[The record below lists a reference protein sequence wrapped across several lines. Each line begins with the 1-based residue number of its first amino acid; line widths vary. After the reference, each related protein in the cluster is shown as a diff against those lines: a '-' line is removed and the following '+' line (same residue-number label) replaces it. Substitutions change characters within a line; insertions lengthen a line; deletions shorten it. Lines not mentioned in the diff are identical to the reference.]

1 MDSRWSVNSVD
12 MVFIQSLK
20 SILRNV
26 FTSIVLIALL
36 GISACT
42 LNWNDN
48 KPGSRTSKS
57 TSTTKSRTRT
67 PAKTGA
73 QRPRH
78 HVVRAN
84 ESFYSIS
91 LLYGI
96 SYQSLA
102 VWNNMSTKDVI
113 FKGMKLR
120 LYPPAG
126 ASSAKSSTA
135 ANTSASA
142 KSNHTLK
149 LQWPL
154 RGRIIHRFN
163 DQDRT
168 IKGLDIGGQR
178 GQRIKAAGSGKVV
191 YAGSGLVGLGN
202 VIVIKHNETYLTA
215 YGYNE
220 KLLFSEGD
228 EVKQGED
235 IAIIGVGLDNQRM
248 LHFEVRENGKPVNPL
263 LYLPK

>member
-1 MDSRWSVNSVD
+1 MDSRRSVSSAD

-20 SILRNV
+20 SIWRNV
-26 FTSIVLIALL
+26 FTSIVLFALL
-36 GISACT
+36 GISSCT
-42 LNWNDN
+42 LQWNDN
-48 KPGSRTSKS
+48 KPGSRTTSTASTSKS
-57 TSTTKSRTRT
+57 GTRT
-67 PAKTGA
+67 PVKTGA
-73 QRPRH
+73 QRPSH

-84 ESFYSIS
+84 ESFYSIA

-113 FKGMKLR
+113 FKGMKLK

-126 ASSAKSSTA
+126 VSSTNSSTATNTSGSAKSDQ
-135 ANTSASA
+135 
-142 KSNHTLK
+142 TLK

-191 YAGSGLVGLGN
+191 YAGSGLVGLGK

-228 EVKQGED
+228 EVKQGEE
-235 IAIIGVGLDNQRM
+235 IAIIGTGLDNQLM
-248 LHFEVRENGKPVNPL
+248 LHFEVRKDGKPVDPL